1 MYEASRRQW
10 PSAEA
15 ILMDIKQQLQ
25 QWNIDKWESKNR
37 TMYEQGEENRWP
49 WFNDS
54 LDPDIEE
61 FIVAAGAGAL
71 DILDLGTCSGSQGI
85 ELAKRGHRVVGTDI
99 SESALAQAKIAAG
112 REDGLA
118 IELLIDDITD
128 SALAENQFD
137 LILDR
142 GCYHS
147 ICTFQ
152 HHEYVAAIKRV
163 LRPGGILLLK
173 TMSSD
178 ELRFVT
184 YDKIGNKA
192 VQMPFL
198 FTREK
203 LEEVLSP
210 HFEVQE
216 IRDSFFYSKNV
227 DPPARAR
234 FAILRNP
241 E

>member
-1 MYEASRRQW
+1 
-10 PSAEA
+10 
-15 ILMDIKQQLQ
+15 MDIKQKLQ
-25 QWNIDKWESKNR
+25 QWNKAKWESKNR
-37 TMYEQGEENRWP
+37 AMYERFEENRWP

-54 LDPDIEE
+54 LDPDIED
-61 FIVAAGAGAL
+61 FIVTAGLDAL

-99 SESALAQAKIAAG
+99 SETALAQAEIAAG

-118 IELLIDDITD
+118 IEFLIDDITD
-128 SALAENQFD
+128 SALAENRFD
-137 LILDR
+137 LVLDR

-147 ICTFQ
+147 ICVFQ
-152 HHEYVAAIKRV
+152 HYEYVTGIQRV

-178 ELRFVT
+178 EQRFIA
-184 YDKIGNKA
+184 YDKIGNRS
-192 VQMPFL
+192 VQMPYH

-203 LEEVLSP
+203 LEELLSP
-210 HFEVQE
+210 HFEVQA
-216 IRDSFFYSKNV
+216 IRDSFFYSKIV
-227 DPPARAR
+227 DPPAQAR
-234 FAILRNP
+234 FSILRNS